1 HDPDDVEL
9 GRRELERGGYQIRA
23 DVVATPQ
30 DFTERLRSQRYDLI
44 LADYR
49 LPGWTGLEA
58 LDLLREEGLDVPF
71 ILMSGTL
78 GEEMA
83 AECIKRG
90 ASDYVL
96 KDRMARLPVAVRR
109 VLEEKAMREER
120 ARVQEELQVREAN
133 FRLLFAN
140 NPHPMWVHDPETLQF
155 LEVNDAA
162 VVHYGYTREE
172 FLEMRVTDILFGQD
186 APFPPESLQ
195 GHHPH
200 GQFVRQA
207 RHRLKG
213 GRRIDAEVRSRI
225 FRLGTRTAVLS
236 VVQDITE
243 RQQAEEEIRRLNE
256 DLERRVEQRT
266 AELAAVNREL
276 EVRNREVVR
285 ANQMKS
291 EFLASMSHELR
302 TPLNAILGFSG
313 LLRERNAGPLTERQA
328 RYLDHIQ
335 RGGQHLLQL
344 INDILDLSKIEAGR
358 MELHLEQFLLS
369 AALPEVLSLIRPLA
383 MAKKIPLESDVD
395 AGLFAYAD
403 LIRFKQILYNL
414 LSNAVKFT
422 PERGHIRIQAVATG
436 ESLQV
441 LVRDSGIGIA
451 PEELGNI
458 FNEFHQVGMTTRG
471 VREGTGLGL
480 AITKRLVEQH
490 GGKIW
495 VESELGK
502 GSCFY
507 FTLSGQPPPPV
518 RKAESPVPAPAAGP
532 PQAPGAH
539 CG

>member
-1 HDPDDVEL
+1 MRDREENLSQPREFLRVLYVEHDPDDVEL

-195 GHHPH
+195 GRHPH

-243 RQQAEEEIRRLNE
+243 RQQAEEE
-256 DLERRVEQRT
+256 
-266 AELAAVNREL
+266 
-276 EVRNREVVR
+276 
-285 ANQMKS
+285 
-291 EFLASMSHELR
+291 
-302 TPLNAILGFSG
+302 
-313 LLRERNAGPLTERQA
+313 
-328 RYLDHIQ
+328 
-335 RGGQHLLQL
+335 
-344 INDILDLSKIEAGR
+344 
-358 MELHLEQFLLS
+358 S
-369 AALPEVLSLIRPLA
+369 AASTRTWSGV
-383 MAKKIPLESDVD
+383 
-395 AGLFAYAD
+395 
-403 LIRFKQILYNL
+403 
-414 LSNAVKFT
+414 SN
-422 PERGHIRIQAVATG
+422 
-436 ESLQV
+436 S
-441 LVRDSGIGIA
+441 A
-451 PEELGNI
+451 PPS
-458 FNEFHQVGMTTRG
+458 
-471 VREGTGLGL
+471 
-480 AITKRLVEQH
+480 
-490 GGKIW
+490 W
-495 VESELGK
+495 
-502 GSCFY
+502 
-507 FTLSGQPPPPV
+507 PP
-518 RKAESPVPAPAAGP
+518 
-532 PQAPGAH
+532 
-539 CG
+539 